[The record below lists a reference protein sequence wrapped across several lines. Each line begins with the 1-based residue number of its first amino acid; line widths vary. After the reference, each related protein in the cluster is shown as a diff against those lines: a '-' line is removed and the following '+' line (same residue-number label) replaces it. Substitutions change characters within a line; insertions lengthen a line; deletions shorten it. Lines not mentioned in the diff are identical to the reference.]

1 MGRGVKTIVQTSQ
14 FKQDLKR
21 VKHSGRYEID
31 DLLEIVDL
39 LAQNQPLLEKHKDHN
54 LTGNWRGHKECH
66 IKPDWL
72 LVYQLTPDK
81 VVLTRTGS
89 HSELF

>member
-1 MGRGVKTIVQTSQ
+1 MKTVVQTSQ

-21 VKHSGRYEID
+21 VKKSGRYVID
-31 DLLEIVDL
+31 DLLLVIDL
-39 LAQNQPLLEKHKDHN
+39 LTQNQPLLEKHKDHN
-54 LTGNWRGHKECH
+54 LTGNWNGCRECH

-72 LVYQLTPDK
+72 LIYQLQPNEL
-81 VVLTRTGS
+81 VLVRTGS

>member
-1 MGRGVKTIVQTSQ
+1 VKTIVQTSQ

-31 DLLEIVDL
+31 DFLVVVDL
-39 LAQNQPLLEKHKDHN
+39 LAQNQMLPEKYRDHY

-66 IKPDWL
+66 IKPNWL
-72 LVYQLTPDK
+72 LIYQLTEDK
-81 VVLTRTGS
+81 VILTRTGS
-89 HSELF
+89 HSELFY

>member
-1 MGRGVKTIVQTSQ
+1 MGRSVKTIVQTSQ

-21 VKHSGRYEID
+21 VKNSGRYVID
-31 DLLEIVDL
+31 DLLRVVDL
-39 LAQNQPLLEKHKDHN
+39 LAKNQPLLEKYKDHN
-54 LTGNWRGHKECH
+54 LTGNWKGHKECH

-72 LVYQLTPDK
+72 LIYKLLPDE

>member
-1 MGRGVKTIVQTSQ
+1 MGRCVKTIVQTSQ

-21 VKHSGRYEID
+21 VKNSRRYLID
-31 DLLEIVDL
+31 DLLAIVEV
-39 LAQNQPLLEKHKDHN
+39 LANNQSLSEKHRDHN
-54 LTGNWRGHKECH
+54 LTGNWKGYKECH

-72 LVYQLTPDK
+72 LIYQSLPDK
-81 VVLTRTGS
+81 LVLARTGS

>member
-1 MGRGVKTIVQTSQ
+1 VKTVVQTSQ

-21 VKHSGRYEID
+21 VKNSGRYVID
-31 DLLEIVDL
+31 DLLGIVDL
-39 LAQNQPLLEKHKDHN
+39 LAQNQPLFEKHKDHN
-54 LTGNWRGHKECH
+54 LTGNWNGYRECH

-72 LVYQLTPDK
+72 LIYQSTPDK
-81 VVLTRTGS
+81 VVLIRTGS

>member
-1 MGRGVKTIVQTSQ
+1 VKTIVQTSQ

-31 DLLEIVDL
+31 DLLVVVDL
-39 LAQNQPLLEKHKDHN
+39 LAQNQMLPEKYRDHY

-66 IKPDWL
+66 IKPNWL
-72 LVYQLTPDK
+72 LIYQLTEDK
-81 VVLTRTGS
+81 VILTRTGS
-89 HSELF
+89 HSELFY

>member
-1 MGRGVKTIVQTSQ
+1 MREIVQTSQ

-21 VKHSGRYEID
+21 VKHSGRYSID
-31 DLLEIVDL
+31 DLLQVVEFL
-39 LAQNQPLLEKHKDHN
+39 KNCESLPEKYKEHN
-54 LTGNWRGHKECH
+54 LHGNWRHYKECH

-72 LVYQLTPDK
+72 LIYKLSDEK
-81 VVLTRTGS
+81 LVLARTGS

>member
-1 MGRGVKTIVQTSQ
+1 MKTIVQTSQ

-31 DLLEIVDL
+31 DLLVVVDL
-39 LAQNQPLLEKHKDHN
+39 LAQNQMLPEKYRDHY

-66 IKPDWL
+66 IKPNWL
-72 LVYQLTPDK
+72 LIYQLTEDK
-81 VVLTRTGS
+81 VILTRTGS
-89 HSELF
+89 HSELFY

>member
-1 MGRGVKTIVQTSQ
+1 MKTVAQTSQ

-21 VKHSGRYEID
+21 IKHSGRYEID
-31 DLLEIVDL
+31 DLLVVVDL
-39 LAQNQPLLEKHKDHN
+39 LAQNQLLPEKYKDHH
-54 LTGNWRGHKECH
+54 LTGNWKGYKECH
-66 IKPDWL
+66 IKPNWL
-72 LVYQLTPDK
+72 LIYQLTADK

>member
-1 MGRGVKTIVQTSQ
+1 MKTIVQTSQ

-21 VKHSGRYEID
+21 LKNSGRYTID
-31 DLLEIVDL
+31 DLLMIVEL
-39 LAQNQPLLEKHKDHN
+39 LACNQPLPEKHREHS
-54 LTGNWRGHKECH
+54 LTGNWKGYKECH

-72 LVYQLTPDK
+72 LIYQPLSDK
-81 VVLTRTGS
+81 LVLARTGS

>member
-1 MGRGVKTIVQTSQ
+1 VKTIVQTSQ

-21 VKHSGRYEID
+21 VKNSGRYVVD
-31 DLLEIVDL
+31 DLLQVLDL

-54 LTGNWRGHKECH
+54 LTSNWKGHKECH

-72 LVYQLTPDK
+72 LIYQLTSDK

>member
-1 MGRGVKTIVQTSQ
+1 VKTIVQTSQ

-31 DLLEIVDL
+31 DLLVVVDL
-39 LAQNQPLLEKHKDHN
+39 LAQNQMLSEKYRDHY

-66 IKPDWL
+66 IKPNWL
-72 LVYQLTPDK
+72 LIYQLTEDK
-81 VVLTRTGS
+81 VILTRTGS
-89 HSELF
+89 HSELFY